1 MTADPVRWLTVFLDF
16 PAASFGAGVAFWREV
31 TGSGLSPARGAA
43 GEFATLLPADGDAY
57 LRVQRVAGGR
67 GGHHL
72 DLHVDP
78 ALASVEQ
85 SVGRVAALGAKV
97 LHLERGLVISA
108 SPGGF
113 TFCLVRWHGESAVP
127 GPVRLDGA
135 GASRAEAFWLDVPE
149 DDFERE
155 RSFWAALTGWEGQD
169 GARSALPVR
178 LELRRAGL
186 DDRVT
191 GQLAFACTD
200 RRALA
205 ARHAAAGA
213 RILAVLPHE
222 TEMADP
228 VGRLYRLTGRE
239 MAE

>member
-1 MTADPVRWLTVFLDF
+1 
-16 PAASFGAGVAFWREV
+16 
-31 TGSGLSPARGAA
+31 
-43 GEFATLLPADGDAY
+43 
-57 LRVQRVAGGR
+57 
-67 GGHHL
+67 
-72 DLHVDP
+72 
-78 ALASVEQ
+78 
-85 SVGRVAALGAKV
+85 
-97 LHLERGLVISA
+97 
-108 SPGGF
+108 
-113 TFCLVRWHGESAVP
+113 VP

-155 RSFWAALTGWEGQD
+155 RSFWAALTGSEGQTR
-169 GARSALPVR
+169 ARSALPVR

-191 GQLAFACTD
+191 GHLAFACAD

-205 ARHAAAGA
+205 ARHAAADA

-228 VGRLYRLTGRE
+228 VGRFYRLTGE
-239 MAE
+239 